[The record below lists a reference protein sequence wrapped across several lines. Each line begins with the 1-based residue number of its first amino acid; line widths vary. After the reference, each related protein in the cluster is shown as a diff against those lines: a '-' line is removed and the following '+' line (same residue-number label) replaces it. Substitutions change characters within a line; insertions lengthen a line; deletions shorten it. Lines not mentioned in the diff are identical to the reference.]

1 MSENENS
8 EVEFLGDVGPEPPV
22 TQPGYAQPAYAQP
35 GYAGVPVAPAR
46 PPVLTGVDV
55 VQAVRDGLVGLA
67 AAYAAALIAIV
78 LVVAVGFHG
87 EQVDAG
93 VGDYLASAGWLTAS
107 SLGTPISGTLTATD
121 SGISTSI
128 DISLRVTVWLLTI
141 TVLYLVYRAVRG
153 RERTAP
159 SVTLGQLVARS
170 LLPAAVVSIT
180 LLILS
185 FATHRADPFGGTGYL
200 TATSA
205 GDGVQGV
212 GGSMSIDAPLVFVGP
227 LLLVFAT
234 ALVARLGVWIH
245 LMSADPRAT
254 RVRTQLGLWAPTFR
268 VAWLQ
273 TRVIGVL
280 VGLGLWIYAVF
291 EVISNHE
298 LSHGGLAAL
307 IGGMFLLPN
316 FAIYGTLV
324 GFGATLYASAAGL
337 SSLGGLSSSGSDGS
351 TSGTDG
357 SGGSGYDLGLFA
369 AHRPWGVWLLLLAV
383 VIGTAAPALLARR
396 GTARFAVDRAD
407 YAPNGAWRSLLLGA
421 VVALATTLLGA
432 LALTVNAGLEGV
444 GVLSVTESFGPS
456 LLAAVC
462 LTALWFLVS
471 YMGLSFSLGHRIQAA
486 EPAKEAATVIVP
498 QQVAPEPTLQFGAP
512 DTTVPVYQ
520 YQSATQPMP
529 EPGPGRGLRPKVVI
543 PLVLILVLGIGGYV
557 AYQHFVGDKPSGAQG
572 AVNSYFQDIEAGNAS
587 AASALATGPYQETPL
602 VGASTIANAANRPSG
617 FTIVSSA
624 AVPSEAQSQYKQEG
638 ATGNN
643 LTYVA
648 VKYSVHGTELSD
660 TYLAEQVAT
669 TGQWVLVDPYRVLS
683 VSGGW
688 SSTVTVDGMSVTE
701 QSSVEVFP
709 GAHVVA
715 DPSTPDFSA
724 VSDTA
729 YPTEG
734 STYAQ
739 YTWTE
744 LSAVTLPAA
753 SLTAKGQSAVQA
765 AYSAALS
772 QCATD
777 AETGYG
783 SCGINNTYNYYTCNN
798 VTWTITT
805 VGTASVDLGSQNSD
819 GSYDFTATGSV
830 ASETG
835 DYTDFD
841 GTDQT
846 FSDQTTDLEDSA
858 GTITF
863 GSDGSATATLTG

>member
-1 MSENENS
+1 MP
-8 EVEFLGDVGPEPPV
+8 D
-22 TQPGYAQPAYAQP
+22 
-35 GYAGVPVAPAR
+35 APAR
-46 PPVLTGVDV
+46 PVVLTGVDV
-55 VQAVRDGLVGLA
+55 VQAVRDGLVGLV
-67 AAYAAALIAIV
+67 AAYVAALIAMV
-78 LVVAVGFHG
+78 LVVTVGFHG
-87 EQVDAG
+87 EQVNAG
-93 VGDYLASAGWLTAS
+93 VGDYLASAAWLTAS
-107 SLGTPISGTLTATD
+107 SLGTPISGTMTGAD
-121 SGISTSI
+121 SGISMSI
-128 DISLRVTVWLLTI
+128 GISLRVTVWLLTI
-141 TVLYLVYRAVRG
+141 IVLYIVYRAVRG

-170 LLPAAVVSIT
+170 ALTAAVVSIA

-205 GDGVQGV
+205 NDGVQGV

-227 LLLVFAT
+227 LLLVFVT

-245 LMSADPRAT
+245 LMSADPRAA
-254 RVRTQLGLWAPTFR
+254 RVRTQLGLWAPSFR

-273 TRVIGVL
+273 TRVIGAL
-280 VGLGLWIYAVF
+280 VGVGLWIYAVF
-291 EVISNHE
+291 EVVSNHE

-307 IGGMFLLPN
+307 IGGLFLLPN
-316 FAIYGTLV
+316 FAIYGTFV
-324 GFGATLYASAAGL
+324 GFGVTLYASAAGL
-337 SSLGGLSSSGSDGS
+337 SSLGGLSSSGSDGG
-351 TSGTDG
+351 TGATDG
-357 SGGSGYDLGLFA
+357 PGGSGYDFGLFA
-369 AHRPWGVWLLLLAV
+369 GHRPWGVWLLLLAV
-383 VIGTAAPALLARR
+383 IIGTSAPALLARR

-407 YAPNGAWRSLLLGA
+407 YTPNGAWRSVLLGGVA
-421 VVALATTLLGA
+421 ALAITLLGT
-432 LALTVNAGLEGV
+432 LALTMNAGLEGV

-456 LLAAVC
+456 LLAAVG
-462 LTALWFLVS
+462 LTALWFLLS
-471 YMGLSFSLGHRIQAA
+471 YLVLSFSLGHRIQAA
-486 EPAKEAATVIVP
+486 TGAATGPAVSQGYAAATFASSPTTPTVP
-498 QQVAPEPTLQFGAP
+498 QQSMPQQSMPEPTLQFAEP
-512 DTTVPVYQ
+512 STTAPVYQ
-520 YQSATQPMP
+520 PSYGYPSATQPLP
-529 EPGPGRGLRPKVVI
+529 APASGRGLRPKVAI
-543 PLVLILVLGIGGYV
+543 PLVLVLILGVGGYL
-557 AYQHFVGDKPSGAQG
+557 AYQHFVGDQPSGAQG

-624 AVPSEAQSQYKQEG
+624 AVPSTAQSQYRQEG
-638 ATGNN
+638 VTGNN

-648 VKYSVHGTELSD
+648 VKYNVHGTELSD

-688 SSTVTVDGMSVTE
+688 SSTVIVDGMSVTE

-753 SLTAKGQSAVQA
+753 SLTAQGQSAVQA

-783 SCGINNTYNYYTCNN
+783 ACGINNTYNYYTCNN

-805 VGTASVDLGSQNSD
+805 VGTVSVDLSTQNSD

-841 GTDQT
+841 GADQT
-846 FSDQTTDLEDSA
+846 FSNQTTDLEDST
-858 GTITF
+858 GSISF
-863 GSDGSATATLTG
+863 NSDGSATATLTS